1 MRKLMSVLSVS
12 ALLAMALASAA
23 EPAAASRGQ
32 PERAM
37 PIQLIFTT
45 HQFLMDQTFSAD
57 GADRCDAS
65 AYWFSAYEGRG
76 TATHL
81 GRYTESNTHCMYVSG
96 MTATTMEGTFDEG
109 LSTITAANGDTLTY
123 AYGGSFVVDFTTGLS
138 TIEIEWWE
146 ITGGTGRFAH
156 ATGGGTGHLVQSI
169 VDDSAHGMYEGSIVY
184 DASDRAAH

>member
-1 MRKLMSVLSVS
+1 VRKLTSVLSVS
-12 ALLAMALASAA
+12 ALLALTLATAA
-23 EPAAASRGQ
+23 QPAAASRGQ

-45 HQFLMDQTFSAD
+45 HQFLMDLTFSAD

-81 GRYTESNTHCMYVSG
+81 GRYTESNTHCMYVTG
-96 MTATTMEGTFDEG
+96 MTATTMEGTFDKG

-123 AYGGSFVVDFTTGLS
+123 AYGGSFLVDFAAGLS
-138 TIEIEWWE
+138 TIEVEWWE

-156 ATGGGTGHLVQSI
+156 ATGSGAGHLVQSLE
-169 VDDSAHGMYEGSIVY
+169 DNMATGSAEGSIVY